1 MINVKFY
8 QYWIILIV
16 VVLVLISIFNIV
28 KMIAL
33 ISESKDDIIPTSKE
47 LNSNIRNLLISIAL
61 LSLTSLIYII
71 LIFKNM

>member
-1 MINVKFY
+1 MKFY

-33 ISESKDDIIPTSKE
+33 ISESKDDVIPTSKE

>member
-33 ISESKDDIIPTSKE
+33 ISESKDDVIPTSKE